1 MNKIISFLPLL
12 LFFSQLSAQ
21 QSDQSKAILDK
32 ASATLNGYKTIAS
45 DFTYSNV
52 NVQTK
57 ETLTETGKLV
67 LKNNKYHLT
76 LKGSEVYFDGKDV
89 YNYMPKE
96 NEVNI
101 THPEPSKTEKGEFFI
116 SNPREIFKFQSK
128 NFKSKFIKETTIKGL
143 ACYEVDLYPIDLKT
157 KYSRIKLHIDKK
169 SNHITAVKIFE
180 KEGMQQTIEFS
191 NFKANIEVPDSE
203 FVFDS
208 KKHPGVTVND
218 MRF

>member
-1 MNKIISFLPLL
+1 MNKILLFLYILL
-12 LFFSQLSAQ
+12 LAYPLMAQ
-21 QSDQSKAILDK
+21 EADQSKAILDK
-32 ASATLNGYKTIAS
+32 ASATLNGYKTITS
-45 DFTYSNV
+45 DFTYTGV

-57 ETLTETGKLV
+57 ETITETGKIV
-67 LKNNKYHLT
+67 IKNNKYHLT
-76 LKGSEVYFDGKDV
+76 LKGSEVFFNGKDV
-89 YNYMPKE
+89 YNYMPNE

-101 THPEPSKTEKGEFFI
+101 TYPEPSKAEKGEFFI

-128 NFKSKFIKETTIKGL
+128 NFKSKFIKETTIKG
-143 ACYEVDLYPIDLKT
+143 ATCYEVDLFPNDLKT

-169 SNHITAVKIFE
+169 NNHIVAIKIFE

-191 NFKANIEVPDSE
+191 NFKTNVDVPDSE

-208 KKHPGVTVND
+208 KKHPGITVND

>member
-1 MNKIISFLPLL
+1 MNKIISFLSFLL
-12 LFFSQLSAQ
+12 LFFQLSAQ
-21 QSDQSKAILDK
+21 ENDKSKAILDK
-32 ASATLNGYKTIAS
+32 ASATLNSYRTIAS
-45 DFTYSNV
+45 DFTYSGI

-57 ETLTETGKLV
+57 ETITESGKIV
-67 LKNNKYHLT
+67 IKNNKYHLT

-101 THPEPSKTEKGEFFI
+101 TYPEPSKTEKGEFFI

-128 NFKSKFIKETTIKGL
+128 NFKSKFIKETTVKGV
-143 ACYEVDLYPIDLKT
+143 ACNEVDLYPINLKT
-157 KYSRIKLHIDKK
+157 KYSRIKLQIDKK
-169 SNHITAVKIFE
+169 SNHIVTIKIFE
-180 KEGMQQTIEFS
+180 KEGMQQTLEFS